1 MRLVER
7 GDPARS
13 LPACNSCHGS
23 TRAGRSRRRRCRTR
37 TGNTSRVRL
46 RAFKDDSRR
55 NDIYTRM
62 RSVADKLTDREIERL
77 ANFYA
82 TTLSY

>member
-1 MRLVER
+1 MGNRTIVCR
-7 GDPARS
+7 RARPARS
-13 LPACNSCHGS
+13 CGA
-23 TRAGRSRRRRCRTR
+23 
-37 TGNTSRVRL
+37 RL
-46 RAFKDDSRR
+46 ARQVRAFKDDSRR

-62 RSVADKLTDREIERL
+62 RSVADKLTDREIEKL